1 MKSIIVGTDFSKG
14 SYVALEL
21 ATHIANKM
29 ECDIKII
36 WAKREKLLIDE
47 EQQTVMTLLAEEK
60 LKRLCEEYQPM
71 MHSGTIRWEIC
82 KGKVAAVIAREAR
95 HANAPMIVIGTNGAS
110 GFEKYWMGSTAVRI
124 VQEAPVPV
132 LTIREGFNFH
142 KQMERIVV
150 PIRVNVNSRQK
161 VPPAAAMARIFGAK
175 VHLLGLLDLK
185 EEESALRTYVGQSAD
200 FLEKEGVPYEIE
212 LQNYSNYCDTVLNF
226 ANEIKADLIIINTEQ
241 DRVIS
246 QLFLGTNA
254 QQVVHKSQIP
264 VLCIHPEDYINVAAK
279 V

>member
-21 ATHIANKM
+21 ATDIANKM

-47 EQQTVMTLLAEEK
+47 EQQTIMTLLAEEK
-60 LKRLCEEYQPM
+60 LKRLCEEYQPLM
-71 MHSGTIRWEIC
+71 RNGTIRWEIC

-142 KQMERIVV
+142 KQLERIVV

-161 VPPAAAMARIFGAK
+161 VPPAASMAKMFGAE
-175 VHLLGLLDLK
+175 VHILGLID
-185 EEESALRTYVGQSAD
+185 SPDQSAQLRAYIMQTAE
-200 FLEKEGVPYEIE
+200 FLGNEGVKYVSTVKKYK
-212 LQNYSNYCDTVLNF
+212 NYGDEVLNY
-226 ANEIKADLIIINTEQ
+226 AESVKADLVVINTEQ
-241 DRVIS
+241 DRIIS

-254 QQVVHKSQIP
+254 QQIVHKSQLP
-264 VLCIHPEDYINVAAK
+264 VLCIHPADIFNFAK
-279 V
+279 